1 MSQLQEIT
9 SVMKEWGVR
18 RRELFEQYC
27 KEKDKDASIIFN
39 EEEWSKFAE
48 WEKNNDV
55 IVREVR
61 IYKCDKIDYGF
72 NADDELELDRQIVN
86 WEGESNEK
94 FDEFVND
101 EVEKRFGITYE
112 DDEYDEK
119 YEKVQDEI
127 AHRYLDE
134 RAEGLVKF
142 INDFGDDYTA
152 TLREYTASD
161 CDSLGMTVEDL
172 REYAENER
180 VFIGGLDKQRRP

>member
-1 MSQLQEIT
+1 MQDIEEA
-9 SVMKEWGVR
+9 MREWGTR
-18 RRELFEQYC
+18 RKELFEQYC

-39 EEEWSKFAE
+39 EEEWNKFAE

-55 IVREVR
+55 IAREVR
-61 IYKCDKIDYGF
+61 IYKCNKIDYGF

-86 WEGESNEK
+86 WEGEPNEK

-112 DDEYDEK
+112 DDEYYEK
-119 YEKVQDEI
+119 YEEVQDEV
-127 AHRYLDE
+127 AHKYLDK
-134 RAEGLVKF
+134 RAEGLVEF
-142 INDFGDDYTA
+142 INDFGGDYTA

-161 CDSLGMTVEDL
+161 CESLGMTVEEL

-180 VFIGGLDKQRRP
+180 VFYGGLNKQRRYN